1 MRIFLI
7 VLFLIIGPQLRI
19 NADDIRDFE
28 IEGISIG
35 DSLLDHANI
44 NNINSNLS
52 NSEIY
57 KGTNYQRACF
67 DNYGNVYDR
76 ICVTF
81 SKNTKKIIQALQGQL
96 RFKSLNY
103 ELCKKKNE

>member
-7 VLFLIIGPQLRI
+7 VLFLIIGPQPRI

-57 KGTNYQRACF
+57 KGTSYQRACF

-76 ICVTF
+76 ICATF
-81 SKNTKKIIQALQGQL
+81 SKNTKKTIQAVQGQV
-96 RFKSLNY
+96 RFEPLNY